1 MQDKIKVIIIEDSTP
16 IRDILVQGLEKDP
29 EFEVLGATS
38 DVYSGREMVIKTKPD
53 VLLLG
58 IELPKMDG
66 VEFLRRFIPQFNI
79 PVVVISSMTQKGKL
93 ITMQALDSGAVDFV
107 PRHTTNIAR
116 NLELI
121 MKEIRSKLKTA
132 STANLSSMEN
142 PAFSANQQTK
152 LSGIDLSKYSDKVI
166 AIGASTGGTEALKK
180 VITRLPADCPGIL
193 IVQHMPAGFTKTFAD
208 RLNEMSKV
216 QVKEAESGD
225 KIFAGR
231 VLIAPGDYHMK
242 VSRANGVLEVNCET
256 GERVN
261 GQRPSIDVMMFS
273 VAEHIG
279 SNAYG
284 IILTGIGT
292 DGAQGLKAMKN
303 AGAKTLGQD
312 EKSSIV
318 FDLPKYAFEIEAVDR
333 QCHIDTMSEKLIQI
347 ITE

>member
-1 MQDKIKVIIIEDSTP
+1 MQDKIKVIIIENSNS
-16 IRDILVQGLEKDP
+16 IRDVLVQGLKKDP
-29 EFEVLGATS
+29 EFEVLGATP
-38 DVYSGREMVIKTKPD
+38 DVYSGREMALKTKPD

-58 IELPKMDG
+58 IEMPKMDV

-93 ITMQALDSGAVDFV
+93 ITMQALDAGAVDFV
-107 PRHTTNIAR
+107 PRHTSNIAG

-121 MKEIRSKLKTA
+121 MNEISTKLKTA
-132 STANLSSMEN
+132 STANLSSIGK
-142 PAFSANQQTK
+142 PTFSVRQQK
-152 LSGIDLSKYSDKVI
+152 VLSGLDLSQYSDKVI

-180 VITRLPADCPGIL
+180 VITHLPVECPCIL
-193 IVQHMPAGFTKTFAD
+193 VVQHMPAGFTKTFAD

-225 KIFAGR
+225 EIIAGR

-242 VSRANGVLEVNCET
+242 VSGTNGVLEVNCET

-261 GQRPSIDVMMFS
+261 GHRPSIDVMMFS

-279 SNAYG
+279 GKAYG
-284 IILTGIGT
+284 MILTGVGT

-303 AGAKTLGQD
+303 AGAKTLAQD
-312 EKSSIV
+312 EKSSLI

-333 QCHIDTMSEKLIQI
+333 QCNIDTMAEELIHI